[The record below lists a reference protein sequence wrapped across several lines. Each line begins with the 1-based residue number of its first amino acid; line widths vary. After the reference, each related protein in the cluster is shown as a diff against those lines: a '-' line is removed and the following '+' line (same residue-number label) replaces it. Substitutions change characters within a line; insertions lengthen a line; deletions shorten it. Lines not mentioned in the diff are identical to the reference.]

1 MFFINSLRCHT
12 LYWSYSSPTSFSS
25 QIYSHSTST
34 QLCAPTFSNLLSSVS
49 TSIYSWVWGPP
60 WEHGC
65 FLLSGAMPLKKPN
78 SPFPEALSYTIN
90 LQLGEVLGAHLL
102 SPGWDFVSL
111 EFVQV
116 GLAAAVTATRSSN
129 MLPCCVWKHYFLVV
143 IHCLL
148 LLKTFW
154 LPLLF
159 CSLYF
164 RLSYTPYRVHT
175 QSDVSK
181 V

>member
-1 MFFINSLRCHT
+1 MSYTVF
-12 LYWSYSSPTSFSS
+12 WSYSSPTPFSS
-25 QIYSHSTST
+25 QIYSYSTST
-34 QLCAPTFSNLLSSVS
+34 QLGAPTFFNLLSSVS
-49 TSIYSWVWGPP
+49 TSIYSRVWGPP

-65 FLLSGAMPLKKPN
+65 LLLSGATPLKKTQ
-78 SPFPEALSYTIN
+78 LS
-90 LQLGEVLGAHLL
+90 LPGSSQLGEVLGAHLL
-102 SPGWDFVSL
+102 SPGWDFACL

-116 GLAAAVTATRSSN
+116 DLVAAVTATRSSY
-129 MLPCCVWKHYFLVV
+129 MLPCCVCKHYFLVV

-164 RLSYTPYRVHT
+164 RLSYIPYRVHT

-181 V
+181 I